1 MEMRLFG
8 QSFLLQKFI
17 VYGQASAFM
26 EIGIAYPS
34 FDVKKKNRKKCRLRS
49 SGRFAGRTV
58 PHGRPDQS
66 AS

>member
-1 MEMRLFG
+1 MEIRLFG

-34 FDVKKKNRKKCRLRS
+34 FDVKKKTEKN
-49 SGRFAGRTV
+49 AG
-58 PHGRPDQS
+58 
-66 AS
+66 